1 MAIDAVEV
9 SSPPL
14 QSQHFYLAVDR
25 LQFKLETLVDLLGVA
40 GKCSRLPIVVCCS
53 SRDELDELC
62 SAVSNLPCISL
73 VSLYSDL
80 AETERANILDKFRHA
95 AMEWNQKVNVQSG
108 NGSKD
113 GKEEHK
119 SHMIVVTDAC
129 LPLLTSGESPISAR
143 LLINYAL
150 PTKKVQLPL
159 LF

>member
-1 MAIDAVEV
+1 M
-9 SSPPL
+9 SSTNCAPP
-14 QSQHFYLAVDR
+14 SP
-25 LQFKLETLVDLLGVA
+25 T
-40 GKCSRLPIVVCCS
+40 
-53 SRDELDELC
+53 
-62 SAVSNLPCISL
+62 SL
-73 VSLYSDL
+73 VFLWFLCDL